1 MQNSTSGAPIR
12 AVLFDWDGTV
22 ADTRPG
28 IFNSVRYAIG
38 QYGIADKPDDE
49 LRYFI
54 GPPLY
59 DGFEHVFGVSPEL
72 ANELTDTYRVYYRD
86 KGIFECNVYE
96 GVGDLLRKL
105 HDAGVKTAV
114 VSSKPKEFLDRLVEH
129 FGLADHLDAVV
140 GPAMDNHNS
149 NKTVLVNQALK
160 ELMLLPST
168 VAMIGDR
175 HFDMEGAK
183 AAGVNA
189 VGVLYGYGTEE
200 ELCKAGAD
208 AICDQVADLRG
219 FLLQR
224 CGVS

>member
-86 KGIFECNVYE
+86 KGIFECNIYD

-149 NKTVLVNQALK
+149 NKTVLVNQAL
-160 ELMLLPST
+160 
-168 VAMIGDR
+168 
-175 HFDMEGAK
+175 
-183 AAGVNA
+183 
-189 VGVLYGYGTEE
+189 
-200 ELCKAGAD
+200 
-208 AICDQVADLRG
+208 
-219 FLLQR
+219 
-224 CGVS
+224 